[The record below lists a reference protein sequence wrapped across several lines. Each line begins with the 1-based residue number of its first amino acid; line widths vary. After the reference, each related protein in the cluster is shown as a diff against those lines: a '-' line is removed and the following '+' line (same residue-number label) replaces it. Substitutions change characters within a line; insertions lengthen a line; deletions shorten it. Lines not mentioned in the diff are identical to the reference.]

1 MKKCEKRGKLYINT
15 NKKWCLIVNEVP
27 EYKRKIDQLVGRLMQ
42 YIKNNDLSE
51 KGKDNLKTLIEDISR
66 LDTEKVAESTI
77 DKIFKKSKIINAAK
91 ANPDIKFIGEN
102 FNYKELKGMLNIK
115 EAPKVESVAKQDN
128 SKSSRNDE
136 MARKEAS
143 RWVFL
148 LTKATKENALNEK
161 LSNQIT
167 DNFYFLSKRYGK
179 AFEDQVEKSILESN
193 DLKEFIS
200 NKIEFTNNMF
210 DFKKIRSSL
219 FDNTLFKRDIE
230 IQISNKV
237 SSSNQPEK
245 TKSVET
251 KKNNKWE
258 VLFDERLNNK
268 LVKDIKRKT
277 FESTGIRHTA
287 RPEKIDSIN
296 KFIENKHKKM
306 DLENLFTINDFSNVF
321 SNKLKNNVLLEAIAW
336 FSAYINSDEFSQKD
350 LIFNNNGKIDATKS
364 IINISEKI
372 NEMSITANSPF
383 KFENNKLQYD
393 MAGGGEVDVM
403 LFSEKTQTIIGSSAT
418 RDRTFR
424 IEGNQFIRHEMRLR
438 ATSALL
444 EEKINDFNPNIKK
457 IKASDVKSIITHE
470 TFQEELNSKSVLINN
485 QNAKKDV
492 VDGYKDTRVSLFAS
506 HLTRVREN
514 IYNKTGLNFHNNGI
528 NITEEEIAVMQTK
541 QSRFDVKYNFF
552 GEVNRGVMFPEL
564 IAGLNKIS
572 YIENMLHVAPFNMSY
587 ESSKKYL
594 DSIDY
599 RYNNINNLSL
609 IDSFAHKF
617 IHNFLSV
624 DQDSKGLE
632 NLLSETF
639 SYKDERTVAFKAIAT
654 VLNQVNDLD
663 DFSEENI
670 KKSLSKTLTTLNSAE
685 LDDISRSI
693 KSDDFKDKLFSKLST
708 ISVAQS
714 EVPDDL
720 MNLKRT
726 IVSIERRNTAE
737 NNNNFVNSLSKYGNQ
752 EEILRKLELLQSLQN
767 EDPNKTNK
775 RNFTNDWN

>member
-1 MKKCEKRGKLYINT
+1 M
-15 NKKWCLIVNEVP
+15 NEVP

-775 RNFTNDWN
+775 RNFTND

>member
-1 MKKCEKRGKLYINT
+1 M
-15 NKKWCLIVNEVP
+15 NEVP

-42 YIKNNDLSE
+42 YIKHNDLSE

-91 ANPDIKFIGEN
+91 SNPDIKFIGEN
-102 FNYKELKGMLNIK
+102 FNYKELKSMLNIK

-128 SKSSRNDE
+128 SISSRNDE

-143 RWVFL
+143 RWIFL
-148 LTKATKENALNEK
+148 LTKATKENTLNEK

-179 AFEDQVEKSILESN
+179 VFEDQVEKNILESN

-210 DFKKIRSSL
+210 DFKKMRSSL
-219 FDNTLFKRDIE
+219 FDNTLFKRDVE

-237 SSSNQPEK
+237 SSTNQPEK
-245 TKSVET
+245 TKSVEI

-258 VLFDERLNNK
+258 VLFDEKLNNK

-277 FESTGIRHTA
+277 FESTGIRHKTK
-287 RPEKIDSIN
+287 PEKIDSIN

-321 SNKLKNNVLLEAIAW
+321 SNKLKNNVLLEATAW

-350 LIFNNNGKIDATKS
+350 LIFNNNGKIDTTKS
-364 IINISEKI
+364 IINISERI
-372 NEMSITANSPF
+372 NEISITANNPF

-438 ATSALL
+438 ATSVLL
-444 EEKINDFNPNIKK
+444 EEKINNLNPNINKL
-457 IKASDVKSIITHE
+457 KASDVKKIITHE
-470 TFQEELNSKSVLINN
+470 SFQEELNSKSVLSNN
-485 QNAKKDV
+485 QNATKDV
-492 VDGYKDTRVSLFAS
+492 IDGYKDTRVSHFAS

-514 IYNKTGLNFHNNGI
+514 IYNKTGLNFHKNGI

-541 QSRFDVKYNFF
+541 QSKFDVKYNFF
-552 GEVNRGVMFPEL
+552 GEVNRNVMFPEL

-572 YIENMLHVAPFNMSY
+572 YIENMLHVAPFNMNY

-617 IHNFLSV
+617 IHNVLSV

-639 SYKDERTVAFKAIAT
+639 SYKDERTVAFKAIGT

-663 DFSEENI
+663 DFSEGNI

-685 LDDISRSI
+685 LDDISKSI

-714 EVPDDL
+714 EVPEDL

-726 IVSIERRNTAE
+726 IVSIERRNIAE

-767 EDPNKTNK
+767 EDPNKPNK
-775 RNFTNDWN
+775 RNFINDWN